1 MGGVGA
7 VALVGCGDDDQ
18 ATPTDSASESTA
30 SQGGPGQ
37 PAGGGGA
44 PAGGAPGGASDVDVA
59 DGEIPEET
67 AGPYP
72 GDGSNGVNVLSESG
86 IVRSDLTSSFGSAS
100 GVAEGV
106 PVTVKLKVYDLN
118 GSDVTALGGAAVY
131 LWHCTNDGNYSLY
144 SDAVADEN
152 FLRGVQETDADG
164 AVHLH
169 HDLPRAATRA
179 AGRTCTSRSTSP
191 STRPRATRTS
201 CAPPSWRSR
210 RTSCRE
216 VYGVADGYD
225 ASVSNLDAGQ
235 PGQRQRV
242 QRRLLAAAG
251 HGDRARSTRGTPS
264 RLNVPCDRH
273 TGAGA
278 VRPARRRAGAERRQP
293 PGLGAGGAGSAA
305 VRGLRAR
312 AVLHGAL
319 RLLRLQHLHG
329 RRPRHR
335 DRRARRLPDDVR
347 RRRGR
352 GGPAGPA
359 GAR

>member
-1 MGGVGA
+1 MSDHAHDHDELEDHDLGLSHDLPQIVAKERRWGRRGLLGLMGGVGA

-37 PAGGGGA
+37 PAGDGGA

-131 LWHCTNDGNYSLY
+131 LWHCTARATTRSTPT
-144 SDAVADEN
+144 AVTDEN

-164 AVHLH
+164 AVTFTTIFPACYTGRWPHMHFEVYESL
-169 HDLPRAATRA
+169 DSATSY
-179 AGRTCTSRSTSP
+179 TNKL
-191 STRPRATRTS
+191 RTS
-201 CAPPSWRSR
+201 QLAIPED
-210 RTSCRE
+210 SC
-216 VYGVADGYD
+216 
-225 ASVSNLDAGQ
+225 
-235 PGQRQRV
+235 
-242 QRRLLAAAG
+242 
-251 HGDRARSTRGTPS
+251 ARSTASPTGT
-264 RLNVPCDRH
+264 
-273 TGAGA
+273 T
-278 VRPARRRAGAERRQP
+278 PASP
-293 PGLGAGGAGSAA
+293 TSTGSAWTA
-305 VRGLRAR
+305 TRCSATATRCSW
-312 AVLHGAL
+312 
-319 RLLRLQHLHG
+319 
-329 RRPRHR
+329 RP
-335 DRRARRLPDDVR
+335 
-347 RRRGR
+347 
-352 GGPAGPA
+352 
-359 GAR
+359 